1 MMIDAVR
8 FRFVFVLLCGFCLLY
23 GTLPATA
30 QASGSKS
37 VSVNLPEVA
46 LLDIEPNNTG
56 ISLSFSAPS
65 EAGMPVT
72 PPTAN
77 TSKWLN
83 YTSALA
89 SSASA
94 RHVSAAID
102 QMIPGVSI
110 RVQAGPAV
118 GGGGALGTSTGAV
131 SVTTVPQTIV
141 SGIGGAFTGDGAN
154 NGHQLSI
161 WAEISDYNVVTQ
173 ITGQFVTITYTISN

>member
-1 MMIDAVR
+1 MIDAVR
-8 FRFVFVLLCGFCLLY
+8 FRIFVGLLCGFCLLF
-23 GTLPATA
+23 GVFSAAA
-30 QASGSKS
+30 QNTGSKT
-37 VSVNLPEVA
+37 VSVNLPAVA
-46 LLDIEPNNTG
+46 LLDIEPNNAG

-72 PPTAN
+72 SPTAN

-89 SSASA
+89 SLAPA

-102 QMIPGVSI
+102 GVIPGVSI

-118 GGGGALGTSTGAV
+118 GGGGGALGTSTGAV
-131 SVTTVPQTIV
+131 TVTTVPQAIV

-161 WAEISDYNVVTQ
+161 WAEISDYNVVTR
-173 ITGQFVTITYTISN
+173 ITGQIVTITYTISN